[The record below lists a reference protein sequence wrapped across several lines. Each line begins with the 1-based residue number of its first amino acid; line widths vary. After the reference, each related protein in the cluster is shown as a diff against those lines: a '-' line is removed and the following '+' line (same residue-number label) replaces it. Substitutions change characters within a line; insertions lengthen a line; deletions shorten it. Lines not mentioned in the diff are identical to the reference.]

1 MNKKKLEEKLK
12 EINDLITINYSDL
25 KQLGVLAGLSGIS
38 LFKFYYS
45 KYLDID
51 EHADLGVDM
60 LSDCIDKINE
70 GYSFPTFCAGIAGFG
85 WVFDHLEEVEFMDA
99 DGDELLSQFDDYIY
113 NFMKSDMEKG
123 NYDYLH
129 GAIGYAFYFY
139 NRYRNTK
146 STELKTKYTKILLEF
161 IDLLDGLSE
170 KEGGNKLK
178 WESTLNIETGEKG
191 YNLSLSHGMSSI
203 VGILTKL
210 YEFEDFKSK
219 SHPLLLKSINY
230 IRSHKI
236 EGEDPYCLFPSWVK
250 NEDNE
255 KSGHSRMAWCYG
267 DLGVGIRFWF
277 AGKILND
284 DELKNEAISILK
296 HASKR
301 TSNDDSLVL
310 DAGVCHGSYG
320 NAQIFNRMYKETKEP
335 LFKEAA
341 DFWIQHGLD
350 SATHEGGYA
359 GYKQWHGVDK
369 NWSNELTLLEGI
381 AGIGLTIID
390 QLSEDSNFTWD
401 ECLMIS

>member
-1 MNKKKLEEKLK
+1 MNKEKLEEKLK
-12 EINDLITINYSDL
+12 EINDLITTNYTDL
-25 KQLGVLAGLSGIS
+25 GQLGVLAGLSGIS

-51 EHADLGVDM
+51 EHADFGVDI
-60 LSDCIDKINE
+60 LSNCVDKINE
-70 GYSFPTFCAGIAGFG
+70 GYSFPTFCGGLAGFG

-99 DGDELLSQFDDYIY
+99 DADELLSQFDDYLY
-113 NFMKSDMEKG
+113 NFLVSDMEKG

-139 NRYRNTK
+139 NRFRNTK
-146 STELKTKYTKILLEF
+146 SKELKDRYETILLEF
-161 IDLLDGLSE
+161 IDLLEGLSE
-170 KEGGNKLK
+170 KAGEDQLK
-178 WESTLNIETGEKG
+178 WLSTLNIETGEKG

-210 YEFEDFKSK
+210 NAFDMFKSK
-219 SHPLLLKSINY
+219 SEPLLLKSINF
-230 IRSHKI
+230 IRHHKQGD
-236 EGEDPYCLFPSWVK
+236 ENSFSLFPSWVK
-250 NEDNE
+250 DGDE
-255 KSGHSRMAWCYG
+255 KSGQSRMAWCYG
-267 DLGVGIRFWF
+267 DLGIGVRFWF
-277 AGKILND
+277 AGKMLND
-284 DELKNEAISILK
+284 NELKAEAISILK

-301 TSNDDSLVL
+301 TSQDDSLVL

-320 NAQIFNRMYKETKEP
+320 NAQMFYRMYKETKEP
-335 LFKEAA
+335 SFKEAA

-350 SATHEGGYA
+350 SAIHEGGYA

-369 NWSNELTLLEGI
+369 QWTSELTLLEGI

-390 QLSEDSNFTWD
+390 QLADDDFTWD